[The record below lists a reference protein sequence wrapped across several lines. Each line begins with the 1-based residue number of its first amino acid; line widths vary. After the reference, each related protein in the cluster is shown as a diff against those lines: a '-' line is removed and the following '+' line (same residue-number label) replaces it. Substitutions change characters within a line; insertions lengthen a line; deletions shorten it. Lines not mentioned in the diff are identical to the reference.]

1 MKRAHLTIILAVVII
16 SAFALM
22 ANAAPQTSTW
32 TETQTRMADGYRITT
47 LAFTA
52 DSTGTVASYE
62 TTAYFR
68 GVIKQVVTNPDT
80 SLAPA
85 DSTGRTPSDNYDIT
99 LTNVDGVDVMG
110 GALANRDSVNTEMA
124 FPKSPANAD
133 WLFINDSKLTVAVTG
148 NTKPNAR
155 GTIKIYW
162 IEK

>member
-1 MKRAHLTIILAVVII
+1 MKRVHLTIVTAIALFTVLAVIA
-16 SAFALM
+16 S
-22 ANAAPQTSTW
+22 AAPQISSW

-47 LAFTA
+47 LVFTA
-52 DSTGTVASYE
+52 DSTGTVTSHE

-68 GVIKQVVTNPDT
+68 GMIYQVVTDPDT

-99 LTNVDGVDVMG
+99 LTNTDGLDVMG
-110 GALANRDSVNTEMA
+110 GALANRDSTLTEMTP
-124 FPKSPANAD
+124 PKTPASTE
-133 WLFINDSKLTVAVTG
+133 WPFINNSKLTVAVTG